1 MNEIIKNYEQSQ
13 IQQILK
19 SSKVSDFA
27 PGDTVKVNV
36 KIKEGNKE
44 RVQAFQGVCIGKK
57 NNGLNSS
64 FTVRKISSGEGVERV
79 FPLYSNVIDSIERV
93 KVGDV
98 RRAKLY
104 YLRGLSGKKA
114 RIAERTDGRSYDDN
128 QFVSTIEDAEE
139 ISEVSTEENKS
150 DTPVTDETPKEEV
163 KDTKTEETSSQE
175 APKSEDNSKEE
186 IKETKSE
193 ESLSQVEPK
202 VEDEPKEEKPVEK
215 KIEEAETKS

>member
-1 MNEIIKNYEQSQ
+1 MEHTMNEIIKNYEQSQ

-79 FPLYSNVIDSIERV
+79 FPLYSNVIDSIERI

-114 RIAERTDGRSYDDN
+114 RIAERTDGRAYDDK
-128 QFVSTIEDAEE
+128 QYVSSIEDVK
-139 ISEVSTEENKS
+139 EVTEEQIEEKKS
-150 DTPVTDETPKEEV
+150 ETPVTE
-163 KDTKTEETSSQE
+163 E
-175 APKSEDNSKEE
+175 APVEAA
-186 IKETKSE
+186 KETKTKEASPQQDSKAKE
-193 ESLSQVEPK
+193 
-202 VEDEPKEEKPVEK
+202 EPKEEIPAEK
-215 KIEEAETKS
+215 KAEEAETKS

>member
-79 FPLYSNVIDSIERV
+79 FPLYSNVIDSIERI

-114 RIAERTDGRSYDDN
+114 RIAERTDGRAYDDK
-128 QFVSTIEDAEE
+128 QYVSSIEDVK
-139 ISEVSTEENKS
+139 EVTEEQIEEKKS
-150 DTPVTDETPKEEV
+150 EAPVTEEV
-163 KDTKTEETSSQE
+163 PVEAAKETKTEAASPQE
-175 APKSEDNSKEE
+175 DSKPKE
-186 IKETKSE
+186 
-193 ESLSQVEPK
+193 
-202 VEDEPKEEKPVEK
+202 EPKEEIPAEK
-215 KIEEAETKS
+215 KAEEAETKS

>member
-1 MNEIIKNYEQSQ
+1 MEHTMNEIIKNYEQSQ

-79 FPLYSNVIDSIERV
+79 FPLYSNVIDSIERI

-114 RIAERTDGRSYDDN
+114 RIAERTDGRAYDDK
-128 QFVSTIEDAEE
+128 QYVSSIEDVKEVIEE
-139 ISEVSTEENKS
+139 QIEEKKPE
-150 DTPVTDETPKEEV
+150 TPVTKEAPVEAA
-163 KDTKTEETSSQE
+163 KETKTEEASHQE
-175 APKSEDNSKEE
+175 DSKA
-186 IKETKSE
+186 KE
-193 ESLSQVEPK
+193 
-202 VEDEPKEEKPVEK
+202 EPKEEIAAEK
-215 KIEEAETKS
+215 KAEEAETKS

>member
-1 MNEIIKNYEQSQ
+1 MEHTMNEIIKNYEQSQ

-79 FPLYSNVIDSIERV
+79 FPLYSNVIDSIERI

-114 RIAERTDGRSYDDN
+114 RIAERTDGRAYDDK
-128 QFVSTIEDAEE
+128 QYVSSIEDVKEVIEE
-139 ISEVSTEENKS
+139 QIEEKKPE
-150 DTPVTDETPKEEV
+150 TPVTEEAPEEV
-163 KDTKTEETSSQE
+163 AKETKTEEASPQE
-175 APKSEDNSKEE
+175 DSKA
-186 IKETKSE
+186 KE
-193 ESLSQVEPK
+193 
-202 VEDEPKEEKPVEK
+202 EPKEEIPAEK
-215 KIEEAETKS
+215 KAEEAETKS

>member
-1 MNEIIKNYEQSQ
+1 MNEIIKNYEQTQ

-19 SSKVSDFA
+19 NSKVTDFG

-64 FTVRKISSGEGVERV
+64 FSVRKISSGEGVERV
-79 FPLYSNVIDSIERV
+79 FPLYSNVIDSIERI

-104 YLRGLSGKKA
+104 YLRELSGKKA
-114 RIAERTDGRSYDDN
+114 RIAERTDGRAYDDE
-128 QFVSTIEDAEE
+128 QFVSTM
-139 ISEVSTEENKS
+139 K
-150 DTPVTDETPKEEV
+150 DEEEV
-163 KDTKTEETSSQE
+163 VEPSQE
-175 APKSEDNSKEE
+175 AAPSPEPVS
-186 IKETKSE
+186 SE
-193 ESLSQVEPK
+193 EVPAET
-202 VEDEPKEEKPVEK
+202 VKEEKVETAPAETTKDEVKEEAPVEEK
-215 KIEEAETKS
+215 AAEPEAKS

>member
-1 MNEIIKNYEQSQ
+1 MNEIIKNYEQTQ

-19 SSKVSDFA
+19 NSKVTDFG

-64 FTVRKISSGEGVERV
+64 FSVRKISSGEGVERV
-79 FPLYSNVIDSIERV
+79 FPLYSNVIDSIERI

-104 YLRGLSGKKA
+104 YLRELSGKKA
-114 RIAERTDGRSYDDN
+114 RIAERTDGRAYDDE
-128 QFVSTIEDAEE
+128 QFVSTIKNE
-139 ISEVSTEENKS
+139 
-150 DTPVTDETPKEEV
+150 EEV
-163 KDTKTEETSSQE
+163 VEPSQE
-175 APKSEDNSKEE
+175 AAPSPEPVS
-186 IKETKSE
+186 SE
-193 ESLSQVEPK
+193 EVPAET
-202 VEDEPKEEKPVEK
+202 VKEEKVETAPAETTKDEVKEEAPVEEK
-215 KIEEAETKS
+215 AAEPEAKS

>member
-1 MNEIIKNYEQSQ
+1 MNEIIKNYEQTQ

-19 SSKVSDFA
+19 NSKVTDFG

-64 FTVRKISSGEGVERV
+64 FSVRKISSGEGVERV
-79 FPLYSNVIDSIERV
+79 FPLYSNVIESIERI

-104 YLRGLSGKKA
+104 YLRELSGKKA
-114 RIAERTDGRSYDDN
+114 RIAERTDGRAYDDE
-128 QFVSTIEDAEE
+128 QFVSTI
-139 ISEVSTEENKS
+139 K
-150 DTPVTDETPKEEV
+150 DEEEV
-163 KDTKTEETSSQE
+163 VEPSQE
-175 APKSEDNSKEE
+175 AAPSPEPVS
-186 IKETKSE
+186 SE
-193 ESLSQVEPK
+193 EVPAET
-202 VEDEPKEEKPVEK
+202 VKEEKIETAPAETIKDEVKEEAPVEEK
-215 KIEEAETKS
+215 AAEPEAKS

>member
-19 SSKVSDFA
+19 NSKVTDFG

-64 FTVRKISSGEGVERV
+64 FSVRKISSGEGVERV
-79 FPLYSNVIDSIERV
+79 FPLYSNVIESIERI

-104 YLRGLSGKKA
+104 YLRELSGKKA
-114 RIAERTDGRSYDDN
+114 RISERTDGRSYDDE
-128 QFVSTIEDAEE
+128 QYVSTIKDVAETPVDQDKEISSSNETIVEEAPVELAEDKIIEPSTTQEETKEE
-139 ISEVSTEENKS
+139 INEESSSEE
-150 DTPVTDETPKEEV
+150 
-163 KDTKTEETSSQE
+163 KTEEVE
-175 APKSEDNSKEE
+175 VKS
-186 IKETKSE
+186 
-193 ESLSQVEPK
+193 
-202 VEDEPKEEKPVEK
+202 
-215 KIEEAETKS
+215 

>member
-19 SSKVSDFA
+19 NSKITDFG

-64 FTVRKISSGEGVERV
+64 FSVRKISSGEGVERV
-79 FPLYSNVIDSIERV
+79 FPLYSNVIESIERI

-104 YLRGLSGKKA
+104 YLRELSGKKA
-114 RIAERTDGRSYDDN
+114 RISERTDGRAYDDD
-128 QFVSTIEDAEE
+128 QYVSTIKDVVDAPAEP
-139 ISEVSTEENKS
+139 TADKS
-150 DTPVTDETPKEEV
+150 SLETPAAVEESAE
-163 KDTKTEETSSQE
+163 KIEETKTEASPVQE
-175 APKSEDNSKEE
+175 
-186 IKETKSE
+186 ETK
-193 ESLSQVEPK
+193 
-202 VEDEPKEEKPVEK
+202 EDASSEK
-215 KIEEAETKS
+215 KTEEAESKT

>member
-1 MNEIIKNYEQSQ
+1 MNEIIKNYEQTQ

-19 SSKVSDFA
+19 NSKVTDFG

-64 FTVRKISSGEGVERV
+64 FSVRKISSGEGVERV
-79 FPLYSNVIDSIERV
+79 FPLYSNVIESIERI

-104 YLRGLSGKKA
+104 YLRELSGKKA
-114 RIAERTDGRSYDDN
+114 RIAERTDGRAYDDE
-128 QFVSTIEDAEE
+128 QFVSTIKDEVVVEE
-139 ISEVSTEENKS
+139 
-150 DTPVTDETPKEEV
+150 P
-163 KDTKTEETSSQE
+163 SQE
-175 APKSEDNSKEE
+175 TVPSSESSVSDEAPAE
-186 IKETKSE
+186 
-193 ESLSQVEPK
+193 V
-202 VEDEPKEEKPVEK
+202 VKEEKVETAPAETTK
-215 KIEEAETKS
+215 DEVKEEAPAEEKPAEPESKS

>member
-1 MNEIIKNYEQSQ
+1 MEYTMNEIIKNYEQSQ

-19 SSKVSDFA
+19 NSKVTDFA

-79 FPLYSNVIDSIERV
+79 FPLYSNVIDSIERI

-104 YLRGLSGKKA
+104 YLRNLSGKKA
-114 RIAERTDGRSYDDN
+114 RIAERTDGRSYDDD
-128 QFVSTIEDAEE
+128 QYVSTIKDEEPVVEEAATEVAAEE
-139 ISEVSTEENKS
+139 TAQAEAPVETAAAETAEQPTEELAAPVEENPAEPENKS
-150 DTPVTDETPKEEV
+150 
-163 KDTKTEETSSQE
+163 
-175 APKSEDNSKEE
+175 
-186 IKETKSE
+186 
-193 ESLSQVEPK
+193 
-202 VEDEPKEEKPVEK
+202 
-215 KIEEAETKS
+215 

>member
-79 FPLYSNVIDSIERV
+79 FPLYSNVIDSIERI

-114 RIAERTDGRSYDDN
+114 RIAERTDGRAYDDK
-128 QFVSTIEDAEE
+128 QYVSSIEDVKEVIEE
-139 ISEVSTEENKS
+139 QIEEKKPE
-150 DTPVTDETPKEEV
+150 TPVTKEAPVEAA
-163 KDTKTEETSSQE
+163 KETKTEAASPQE
-175 APKSEDNSKEE
+175 DSKL
-186 IKETKSE
+186 KE
-193 ESLSQVEPK
+193 
-202 VEDEPKEEKPVEK
+202 EPKEEIPAEK
-215 KIEEAETKS
+215 KAEEAETKS

>member
-19 SSKVSDFA
+19 NSKVTDFA

-79 FPLYSNVIDSIERV
+79 FPLYSNVIESIERI

-104 YLRGLSGKKA
+104 YLRELSGKKA
-114 RIAERTDGRSYDDN
+114 RIAERTDGRSYDDD
-128 QFVSTIEDAEE
+128 QYISTIKDIEVAPEEQPAEE
-139 ISEVSTEENKS
+139 TPAAEDSPVAPQEEA
-150 DTPVTDETPKEEV
+150 KEEAPAAP
-163 KDTKTEETSSQE
+163 EEVPAASKE
-175 APKSEDNSKEE
+175 APAEE
-186 IKETKSE
+186 
-193 ESLSQVEPK
+193 P
-202 VEDEPKEEKPVEK
+202 
-215 KIEEAETKS
+215 EAKN

>member
-57 NNGLNSS
+57 NNGLNTS

-79 FPLYSNVIDSIERV
+79 FPLYSNVIDSIERI

-114 RIAERTDGRSYDDN
+114 RIAERTDGRAYDDK
-128 QFVSTIEDAEE
+128 QYVSSIEDVK
-139 ISEVSTEENKS
+139 EVTEEQIEEKKS
-150 DTPVTDETPKEEV
+150 DTPVTEEAPVEVAKE
-163 KDTKTEETSSQE
+163 TKTEEASPQE
-175 APKSEDNSKEE
+175 DSKA
-186 IKETKSE
+186 KE
-193 ESLSQVEPK
+193 
-202 VEDEPKEEKPVEK
+202 EPKEEIPAEK
-215 KIEEAETKS
+215 KAEEAETKS

>member
-1 MNEIIKNYEQSQ
+1 MNEIIKNYEQTQ

-19 SSKVSDFA
+19 NSKVTDFG

-64 FTVRKISSGEGVERV
+64 FSVRKISSGEGVERV
-79 FPLYSNVIDSIERV
+79 FPLYSNVIESIERI

-104 YLRGLSGKKA
+104 YLRELSGKKA
-114 RIAERTDGRSYDDN
+114 RIAERTDGRAYDDE
-128 QFVSTIEDAEE
+128 QFVSTIKDEEKVEEPPQEAAPSSEPSVSEEAPAE
-139 ISEVSTEENKS
+139 VVTEEKVEAA
-150 DTPVTDETPKEEV
+150 PVETNKEEV
-163 KDTKTEETSSQE
+163 KEE
-175 APKSEDNSKEE
+175 AP
-186 IKETKSE
+186 
-193 ESLSQVEPK
+193 V
-202 VEDEPKEEKPVEK
+202 EEKA
-215 KIEEAETKS
+215 EEPEAKT

>member
-1 MNEIIKNYEQSQ
+1 MNEIIKNYEQTQ

-19 SSKVSDFA
+19 NSKVTDFG

-64 FTVRKISSGEGVERV
+64 FSVRKISSGEGVERV
-79 FPLYSNVIDSIERV
+79 VPLYSNVIDSIERI

-104 YLRGLSGKKA
+104 YLRELSGKKA
-114 RIAERTDGRSYDDN
+114 RIAERTDGRAYDDE
-128 QFVSTIEDAEE
+128 QFVSTI
-139 ISEVSTEENKS
+139 K
-150 DTPVTDETPKEEV
+150 DEEEV
-163 KDTKTEETSSQE
+163 VEPSQE
-175 APKSEDNSKEE
+175 AAPSPEPVS
-186 IKETKSE
+186 SE
-193 ESLSQVEPK
+193 EVPAET
-202 VEDEPKEEKPVEK
+202 VKEEKIETAPAETTKDEVKEEAPVEEK
-215 KIEEAETKS
+215 AAEPEAKS

>member
-19 SSKVSDFA
+19 KSKVTDFG

-64 FTVRKISSGEGVERV
+64 FSVRKISSGEGVERV
-79 FPLYSNVIDSIERV
+79 FPLYSNVIESIERI

-104 YLRGLSGKKA
+104 YLRELSGKKA
-114 RIAERTDGRSYDDN
+114 RISERTDGRAYDDE
-128 QFVSTIEDAEE
+128 QYVSSIEDIVEAPAEQTE
-139 ISEVSTEENKS
+139 DNSSSEAPAVEEAPAEVVEEKITES
-150 DTPVTDETPKEEV
+150 SAPKEE
-163 KDTKTEETSSQE
+163 
-175 APKSEDNSKEE
+175 SKEE
-186 IKETKSE
+186 VPS
-193 ESLSQVEPK
+193 
-202 VEDEPKEEKPVEK
+202 EEKP
-215 KIEEAETKS
+215 EEAETKT

>member
-19 SSKVSDFA
+19 NSKVTDFA

-79 FPLYSNVIDSIERV
+79 FPLYSNVIDSIERI

-104 YLRGLSGKKA
+104 YLRELSGKKA
-114 RIAERTDGRSYDDN
+114 RIAERTDGRAYDDD
-128 QFVSTIEDAEE
+128 QYISTIKDVEAAPEEQPAEE
-139 ISEVSTEENKS
+139 
-150 DTPVTDETPKEEV
+150 TPAAE
-163 KDTKTEETSSQE
+163 E
-175 APKSEDNSKEE
+175 APVAVEE
-186 IKETKSE
+186 KVEAAPQEEAPAAPEEAPAASE
-193 ESLSQVEPK
+193 EAPAEEP
-202 VEDEPKEEKPVEK
+202 
-215 KIEEAETKS
+215 EAKN

>member
-1 MNEIIKNYEQSQ
+1 MEHKMNEIIKNYEQTQ

-19 SSKVSDFA
+19 NSKVTDFG

-64 FTVRKISSGEGVERV
+64 FSVRKISSGEGVERV
-79 FPLYSNVIDSIERV
+79 FPLYSNVIDSIERI

-104 YLRGLSGKKA
+104 YLRELSGKKA
-114 RIAERTDGRSYDDN
+114 RIAERTDGRAYDDE
-128 QFVSTIEDAEE
+128 QFVSTI
-139 ISEVSTEENKS
+139 K
-150 DTPVTDETPKEEV
+150 DEEEV
-163 KDTKTEETSSQE
+163 VEPSQE
-175 APKSEDNSKEE
+175 AAPSPEPVS
-186 IKETKSE
+186 SE
-193 ESLSQVEPK
+193 EVPAET
-202 VEDEPKEEKPVEK
+202 VKEEKIETAPAETTKDEVKEEAPVEEK
-215 KIEEAETKS
+215 AAEPEAKS

>member
-1 MNEIIKNYEQSQ
+1 MEHTMNEIIKNYEQSQ

-79 FPLYSNVIDSIERV
+79 FPLYSNVIDSIERI

-114 RIAERTDGRSYDDN
+114 RIAERTDGRAYDDK
-128 QFVSTIEDAEE
+128 QYVSSIEDVK
-139 ISEVSTEENKS
+139 EVTEEQIEEKKPE
-150 DTPVTDETPKEEV
+150 TPVTEEAHVEVAKE
-163 KDTKTEETSSQE
+163 TKTEEASPQE
-175 APKSEDNSKEE
+175 NSKA
-186 IKETKSE
+186 KE
-193 ESLSQVEPK
+193 
-202 VEDEPKEEKPVEK
+202 EPKEEIPAEK
-215 KIEEAETKS
+215 KAEEAETKS

>member
-1 MNEIIKNYEQSQ
+1 MEQNMNEIIKNYEQSQ

-19 SSKVSDFA
+19 NSKVTDFA

-79 FPLYSNVIDSIERV
+79 FPLYSNVIESIERI

-104 YLRGLSGKKA
+104 YLRELSGKKA
-114 RIAERTDGRSYDDN
+114 RIAKELMVVPMMMNNTFLLSKMLRLRQKSN
-128 QFVSTIEDAEE
+128 QL
-139 ISEVSTEENKS
+139 KRL
-150 DTPVTDETPKEEV
+150 
-163 KDTKTEETSSQE
+163 Q
-175 APKSEDNSKEE
+175 
-186 IKETKSE
+186 
-193 ESLSQVEPK
+193 
-202 VEDEPKEEKPVEK
+202 
-215 KIEEAETKS
+215 

>member
-1 MNEIIKNYEQSQ
+1 MEHNMNEIIKNYEQSQ

-19 SSKVSDFA
+19 NSKVTDFA

-79 FPLYSNVIDSIERV
+79 FPLYSNVIESIERI

-104 YLRGLSGKKA
+104 YLRELSGKKA
-114 RIAERTDGRSYDDN
+114 RIAERTDGRSYDDDKYI
-128 QFVSTIEDAEE
+128 STIKDIEAAPEEQPAEE
-139 ISEVSTEENKS
+139 TPAAEEAPVATEEKVEAA
-150 DTPVTDETPKEEV
+150 PQEEAKEEAPAAPEEAPAASEEAP
-163 KDTKTEETSSQE
+163 TEEPE
-175 APKSEDNSKEE
+175 AKN
-186 IKETKSE
+186 
-193 ESLSQVEPK
+193 
-202 VEDEPKEEKPVEK
+202 
-215 KIEEAETKS
+215 

>member
-1 MNEIIKNYEQSQ
+1 MNELIKNYEQSQ

-79 FPLYSNVIDSIERV
+79 FPLYSNVIDSIERI

-114 RIAERTDGRSYDDN
+114 RIAERTDGRAYDDK
-128 QFVSTIEDAEE
+128 QYVSSIEDVKEVIEE
-139 ISEVSTEENKS
+139 QIEEKKPE
-150 DTPVTDETPKEEV
+150 TPVTKEAPVEAA
-163 KDTKTEETSSQE
+163 KETKTEEASPQQ
-175 APKSEDNSKEE
+175 DSKA
-186 IKETKSE
+186 KE
-193 ESLSQVEPK
+193 
-202 VEDEPKEEKPVEK
+202 EPKEEIPAEK
-215 KIEEAETKS
+215 KAEEAETKS

>member
-1 MNEIIKNYEQSQ
+1 MNEIIKNYEQTQ

-19 SSKVSDFA
+19 NSKVTDFG

-64 FTVRKISSGEGVERV
+64 FSVRKISSGEGVERV
-79 FPLYSNVIDSIERV
+79 FPLYSNVIDSIERI

-104 YLRGLSGKKA
+104 YLRELSGKKA
-114 RIAERTDGRSYDDN
+114 RIAERTDGRAYDDE
-128 QFVSTIEDAEE
+128 QFVSTI
-139 ISEVSTEENKS
+139 K
-150 DTPVTDETPKEEV
+150 DEEEV
-163 KDTKTEETSSQE
+163 VEPSQE
-175 APKSEDNSKEE
+175 AAPSPEPVS
-186 IKETKSE
+186 SE
-193 ESLSQVEPK
+193 EVPAET
-202 VEDEPKEEKPVEK
+202 VKEEKVETAPAETTK
-215 KIEEAETKS
+215 DEVKEEAPAEEKAAEPEAKS

>member
-79 FPLYSNVIDSIERV
+79 FPLYSNVIDSIERI

-114 RIAERTDGRSYDDN
+114 RIAERTDGRAYDDK
-128 QFVSTIEDAEE
+128 QYVSSIEDVK
-139 ISEVSTEENKS
+139 EVTEEQIEEKKS
-150 DTPVTDETPKEEV
+150 EAPVTE
-163 KDTKTEETSSQE
+163 E
-175 APKSEDNSKEE
+175 APVEAV
-186 IKETKSE
+186 KETITEAASP
-193 ESLSQVEPK
+193 Q
-202 VEDEPKEEKPVEK
+202 EDSKTKEEPKEEIPAEK
-215 KIEEAETKS
+215 KAEEAETKS

>member
-1 MNEIIKNYEQSQ
+1 MEHNMNEIIKNYEQSQ

-19 SSKVSDFA
+19 NSKVTDFA

-79 FPLYSNVIDSIERV
+79 FPLYSNVIDSIERI

-104 YLRGLSGKKA
+104 YLRELSGKKA
-114 RIAERTDGRSYDDN
+114 RIAERTDGRSYDDD
-128 QFVSTIEDAEE
+128 QYISTIKDVEAAPEEQPAEE
-139 ISEVSTEENKS
+139 
-150 DTPVTDETPKEEV
+150 TPAVE
-163 KDTKTEETSSQE
+163 E
-175 APKSEDNSKEE
+175 APVAVEE
-186 IKETKSE
+186 KVEAAPQEEAPAAPEEAPAASE
-193 ESLSQVEPK
+193 EAPAEEP
-202 VEDEPKEEKPVEK
+202 
-215 KIEEAETKS
+215 EAKN

>member
-1 MNEIIKNYEQSQ
+1 MNEIIKNYEQTQ

-19 SSKVSDFA
+19 NSKVTDFG

-64 FTVRKISSGEGVERV
+64 FSVRKISSGEGVERV
-79 FPLYSNVIDSIERV
+79 FPLYSNVIESIERI

-104 YLRGLSGKKA
+104 YLRELSGKKA
-114 RIAERTDGRSYDDN
+114 RIAERTDGRAYDDE
-128 QFVSTIEDAEE
+128 QFVSTIKDEE
-139 ISEVSTEENKS
+139 KVEEPSQEASLSSESSVSEEAPVEVATEEKVEAA
-150 DTPVTDETPKEEV
+150 PVETDKEEV
-163 KDTKTEETSSQE
+163 KEE
-175 APKSEDNSKEE
+175 AP
-186 IKETKSE
+186 
-193 ESLSQVEPK
+193 V
-202 VEDEPKEEKPVEK
+202 EEKAAEP
-215 KIEEAETKS
+215 EAKS

>member
-1 MNEIIKNYEQSQ
+1 MEHTMNEIIKNYEQSQ

-79 FPLYSNVIDSIERV
+79 FPLYSNVIDSIERI

-114 RIAERTDGRSYDDN
+114 RIAERTDGRAYDDK
-128 QFVSTIEDAEE
+128 QYVSSIEDVKEVIEE
-139 ISEVSTEENKS
+139 QIEEKKPE
-150 DTPVTDETPKEEV
+150 TPVTK
-163 KDTKTEETSSQE
+163 E
-175 APKSEDNSKEE
+175 APVEAA
-186 IKETKSE
+186 KETKTKEASPQQD
-193 ESLSQVEPK
+193 SK
-202 VEDEPKEEKPVEK
+202 VKEEPKEEIPAEK
-215 KIEEAETKS
+215 KAEEAETKS

>member
-1 MNEIIKNYEQSQ
+1 MEHNMNEIIKNYEQSQ

-19 SSKVSDFA
+19 NSKVTDFA

-79 FPLYSNVIDSIERV
+79 FPLYSNVIDSIERI

-104 YLRGLSGKKA
+104 YLRELSGKKA
-114 RIAERTDGRSYDDN
+114 RIAERTDGRSYDDD
-128 QFVSTIEDAEE
+128 QYISTIKDVEAAPEEQPAEE
-139 ISEVSTEENKS
+139 
-150 DTPVTDETPKEEV
+150 TPAAE
-163 KDTKTEETSSQE
+163 E
-175 APKSEDNSKEE
+175 APVAVEE
-186 IKETKSE
+186 KVEAAPQEEAPTAPEEAPAASE
-193 ESLSQVEPK
+193 EAPAEEP
-202 VEDEPKEEKPVEK
+202 
-215 KIEEAETKS
+215 EAKN